1 MRFQNR
7 FQRFMNHRAPAN
19 GRYKP
24 TCYEHAANCYTHA
37 FLIVPAIVGS
47 ALPHPGTSTCRD
59 VAKTTTKK
67 AKCTNPKPKQ
77 KKLQVD

>member
-1 MRFQNR
+1 MRFKNR

-37 FLIVPAIVGS
+37 VRPELDPGVGG
-47 ALPHPGTSTCRD
+47 LNDP
-59 VAKTTTKK
+59 
-67 AKCTNPKPKQ
+67 NF
-77 KKLQVD
+77 